1 MENRCVV
8 CGEIIPEGMQVCA
21 SCMEKSL
28 TKYEECTFRVK
39 VNNVPRFN
47 TTKYIVARIS
57 DGELWYWGR
66 WNEKEKAERVA
77 AEIGAIVVEMEDV
90 YE

>member
-1 MENRCVV
+1 
-8 CGEIIPEGMQVCA
+8 
-21 SCMEKSL
+21 MEKRL
-28 TKYEECTFRVK
+28 TEYEECKFRVK

-66 WNEKEKAERVA
+66 WNDKDKAERVA

-90 YE
+90 NE